1 MNLYVFIYNI
11 FIYIYTH
18 KYIVFIIYI
27 LKLLTLGFLGVTK
40 LSSFTISVNVS
51 SMLCVTVL

>member
-1 MNLYVFIYNI
+1 MYLYTIYL
-11 FIYIYTH
+11 YIYTH